1 MSQATMTFQ
10 TKAQHSPRYNWRSV
24 LITLFIFALL
34 GGGGWWADQAGWLDR
49 FVGQNTAVVTTTNNQ
64 APANQAQQTT
74 SATVSNAQ
82 APIAQSP
89 QTSVTAKTTTTSKG
103 SSKAAATPAV
113 APLSLPV
120 VAGVHGAQLW
130 DQTGKQLTT
139 LDVGALLTAKGR
151 STDSTWLAVET
162 NAGAGWVQTSQVVAY
177 DVQSLDVTTLPAA
190 VSAAVQQAQT
200 TTPATTAPTT
210 AVVSPAVVTTPV
222 ATQWTATV
230 STTDGRLNVRSGPGT
245 AYPILSKVNTGDE
258 LVVRG
263 RNATGDWLQV
273 QVASATADTG
283 WVAAQYV
290 TFSGDMNAL
299 PVSTT

>member
-10 TKAQHSPRYNWRSV
+10 TKVQHSPRYNWRSV

-82 APIAQSP
+82 APTVQST
-89 QTSVTAKTTTTSKG
+89 QANVTAKTMPTSKV
-103 SSKAAATPAV
+103 SNKAATTPAV
-113 APLSLPV
+113 ALVTLPV

-130 DQTGKQLTT
+130 DQTGKQVTT
-139 LDVGALLTAKGR
+139 LDIGALLTAKGR
-151 STDSTWLAVET
+151 SADGAWLAVET

-177 DVQSLDVTTLPAA
+177 DVQSLAVTTLPAA
-190 VSAAVQQAQT
+190 VTAAVQQAQT
-200 TTPATTAPTT
+200 TTLATTTATT
-210 AVVSPAVVTTPV
+210 AVVSPAVTTPV
-222 ATQWTATV
+222 AVHWVATV

-245 AYPILSKVNTGDE
+245 AYTILTKVNTGDE

-273 QVASATADTG
+273 QVADATADTG

-299 PVSTT
+299 PVSTI